1 MVLTHGVGPMRQYCI
16 GAMLLDL
23 ENPEKIIAR
32 LENPLLTP
40 REEER
45 EGYVPNVVYTCG
57 AIIHNNELVI
67 PYAMSDIHSGIATVV
82 VDDLLDCMQFI

>member
-1 MVLTHGVGPMRQYCI
+1 MRQYCI

-23 ENPEKIIAR
+23 DNPARIIAR
-32 LENPLLTP
+32 LEEPLLAP

-67 PYAMSDIHSGIATVV
+67 PYAMSDVTSGIATVGV
-82 VDDLLDCMQFI
+82 SDLINCMRRLAD